1 MIEYPEK
8 KLLYKMTVSLLI
20 GRPTCRLYHV
30 RV

>member
-1 MIEYPEK
+1 
-8 KLLYKMTVSLLI
+8 MTVSLLI